1 MSRPQHTHAADF
13 EYRGVGLHT
22 GREAHVRVRPA
33 PENHGVVFQ
42 RTDLPGR
49 PLIAAHVSNV
59 VERPRQTAIGTGM
72 GQVQTAEHLL
82 ASLAGMGVDNCLI
95 EIDGDEVPGADGSAR
110 EFVQLLSKVGLK
122 EQAAE
127 RKIFK
132 VKTPISVSVGDVSL
146 VALPSRGEGLTIS
159 YTLDYA
165 DLKPQHVTFSLTP
178 GIFVEEI
185 SGARTFCLEKE
196 AEALRAAGL
205 GKGANYQNTL
215 VLSSGGVVQNTLRYD
230 DECVR
235 HKVLDL
241 IGDLSLLGAA
251 IDGHVVAV
259 KSGHATNTALARK
272 MDESMRG
279 RSFSVLNVE
288 EIQRLLPHRYPFLL
302 VDRIVELEP
311 GKRALGIKNVTVNE
325 EFFQGHFPGRPIM
338 PGVLQLE
345 ALAQVGGVQLLASIG
360 GEGKLVVLLTID
372 EAKFRRNVVPGDQLL
387 LEAVSIKIKERTGQV
402 QGRAFVDG
410 QLVCEAMMK
419 FMIVDNPPPASRP
432 QP

>member
-1 MSRPQHTHAADF
+1 MSRLQRTLAADF

-22 GREAHVRVRPA
+22 GREARVRIRPA
-33 PENHGVVFQ
+33 GENHGVVFQ
-42 RTDLPGR
+42 RTDAPGK
-49 PLIAAHVSNV
+49 PLIPAHVSNV
-59 VERPRQTAIGTGM
+59 IERPRQTAIGVG
-72 GQVQTAEHLL
+72 GVLVQTSEHLL
-82 ASLAGMGVDNCLI
+82 ASLAGLGVDNCLI

-110 EFVQLLSKVGLK
+110 EFVELIGKAGLK
-122 EQAAE
+122 DQTAE
-127 RKIFK
+127 RKVFK

-178 GIFVEEI
+178 DIFVKEV

-196 AEALRAAGL
+196 AEALRASGL

-215 VLSSGGVVQNTLRYD
+215 VLGSGGVVQNTLRYD

-259 KSGHATNTALARK
+259 KSGHSTNVALARK

-279 RSFSVLNVE
+279 RSFSVMNVE

-311 GKRALGIKNVTVNE
+311 GKRALGVKNVTANE
-325 EFFQGHFPGRPIM
+325 QFFQGHFPGRPIM

-419 FMIVDNPPPASRP
+419 FMIVDNPPRP
-432 QP
+432 Q